1 MVGCCLSYVLK
12 HSAVLLL
19 WAFLHDVEASSC
31 DRIINKKVGDTVELS
46 SCLPTE
52 GVTVAI
58 WQYNNTKVADMD
70 IGDAKHPQFIGRV
83 ELNLDYSLT
92 VRRLTPQDSGV
103 YSLTSE
109 VNDKQ
114 RDTVYITLQVH
125 APLEIITQQPSLTVY
140 STSRSSNESC
150 TVVGECRAAS
160 HTKVSYNWTVRG
172 ETHSGSRLQYNIQPE
187 DGDIEFTCTIFNAVS
202 ETSASHTVKC
212 SNNTSTDQNR
222 KVIIFVGVAAG
233 SSLMLIMVAVG
244 IAVCVRQ
251 RKQRQASSDSHDLTV
266 YADITDVAPPDRTIT
281 MKPSSLYDTIDNRTN
296 AFTPAP
302 QTVYD
307 KIQFNRMGNSS
318 VSPYQEVS

>member
-52 GVTVAI
+52 GVTLAS
-58 WQYNNTKVADMD
+58 WRYKDKKVVDMD

-83 ELNLDYSLT
+83 ELNKDSSLT
-92 VRRLTPQDSGV
+92 VRRLKTQDSGV
-103 YSLTSE
+103 YSFTSA

-114 RDTVYITLQVH
+114 RPTVYITLQVH
-125 APLEIITQQPSLTVY
+125 EIITKQPSLTVN
-140 STSRSSNESC
+140 STWDASNASC
-150 TVVGECRAAS
+150 TVVGKCSAAS
-160 HTKVSYNWTVRG
+160 DSKVSYNWTVRG
-172 ETHSGSRLQYNIQPE
+172 QTHSGSRLQYNIQPE
-187 DGDIEFTCTIFNAVS
+187 DGDIEFTCTIFDAVS

-212 SNNTSTDQNR
+212 SNDTSTDQEY
-222 KVIIFVGVAAG
+222 VIIFLGVAAG

-244 IAVCVRQ
+244 IAVCVRR
-251 RKQRQASSDSHDLTV
+251 RKQRRAGSDSNDLTV

-296 AFTPAP
+296 AFTPA
-302 QTVYD
+302 TVYD